1 MLLTHQLA
9 AAQPDT
15 ESRKYSFKTALRD
28 LGLAALA
35 VAAVAAVAVTV
46 SLLLLPVAHAQDK
59 TELRIGY
66 QKSASLFVLQKAQGT
81 LEKRLLPLNSTVKWV
96 EFPAGPQL
104 LEGLNL
110 GSVDVGYVGEAPP
123 IFAQAAGAQFAYIG
137 YDPAAPEAEAILV
150 PKDSAIKSVA
160 ELKGKKV
167 ALNKGSNVHYLLVKL
182 LEKNGLKLTDIQP
195 IYLPPADARAAFES
209 KNVDAWVIWDPFAA
223 AAEKA
228 IGARVLADGKG
239 VVNNYQYYLGARNFV
254 SKNPKVIQALFDDSV
269 EQGKWLKANQKKAAE
284 LIAPLQGLP
293 VEVVELSLKRYE
305 FNVKPVPDSVIAE
318 QQKLADTFF
327 DLKLIPKAIA
337 VKDAAFKSA
346 L

>member
-1 MLLTHQLA
+1 MTTDTTTNAPPESPSRQGWVLRA
-9 AAQPDT
+9 A
-15 ESRKYSFKTALRD
+15 RD
-28 LGLAALA
+28 LAIAALT
-35 VAAVAAVAVTV
+35 VAAFTLIV
-46 SLLLLPVAHAQDK
+46 SFLLMPVARAQSAREK
-59 TELRIGY
+59 VELRIGY
-66 QKSASLFVLQKAQGT
+66 QKAASLFVLQKAQGT
-81 LEKRLLPLNSTVKWV
+81 LEKRLTPLNATVKWV

-123 IFAQAAGAQFAYIG
+123 IFAQAAGAKFAYIG

-150 PKDSAIKSVA
+150 PKDSGIKAVA

-167 ALNKGSNVHYLLVKL
+167 ALNKGSNVHYLLVRL
-182 LEKNGLKLTDIQP
+182 LEKNGLKLSDIQP
-195 IYLPPADARAAFES
+195 VYLPPADARAAFES
-209 KNVDAWVIWDPFAA
+209 KNVDAWVIWDPFSA

-239 VVNNYQYYLGARNFV
+239 VVNNYQYYLAERSFV
-254 SKNPKVIQALFDDSV
+254 AKNPRVIQALFDDSV
-269 EQGKWLKANQKKAAE
+269 EQGAWLKANLKKAAE

-293 VEVVELSLKRYE
+293 VEVVELSLRRYE
-305 FNVKPVPDSVIAE
+305 FNVRPVPDSVIAD

-337 VKDAAFKSA
+337 VRDAAYRPA
-346 L
+346 P

>member
-1 MLLTHQLA
+1 MTTTAEQNPAAAEPGDQKKTSRTILRYLGFGTLA
-9 AAQPDT
+9 A
-15 ESRKYSFKTALRD
+15 FVLALIA
-28 LGLAALA
+28 G
-35 VAAVAAVAVTV
+35 
-46 SLLLLPVAHAQDK
+46 LLLLPVVQAQEK

-81 LEKRLLPLNSTVKWV
+81 LEKRLLPLNASVKWV

-110 GSVDVGYVGEAPP
+110 GAVDVGYVGEAPP

-150 PKDSAIKSVA
+150 PKDSAIKSVTD
-160 ELKGKKV
+160 LKGKKV

-182 LEKNGLKLTDIQP
+182 LEKSGLKLTDIQP

-209 KNVDAWVIWDPFAA
+209 KAVDAWVIWDPFAA
-223 AAEKA
+223 AAEKT
-228 IGARVLADGKG
+228 IGARVLANGKG
-239 VVNNYQYYLGARNFV
+239 VVNNFQYYLGARNFV

-293 VEVVELSLKRYE
+293 VDVVELSLKRYE
-305 FNVKPVPDSVIAE
+305 FNVKPVPDTVIAE

-327 DLKLIPKAIA
+327 DLKLIPKAIS
-337 VKDAAFKSA
+337 VKDAAYKPA
-346 L
+346 P

>member
-1 MLLTHQLA
+1 MTQASSPSSLPQAVRRLGSWRQLA
-9 AAQPDT
+9 LGAV
-15 ESRKYSFKTALRD
+15 ALP
-28 LGLAALA
+28 ALA
-35 VAAVAAVAVTV
+35 FVL
-46 SLLLLPVAHAQDK
+46 SLLLLPVVHAQGK
-59 TELRIGY
+59 AATELRIGY

-81 LEKRLLPLNSTVKWV
+81 LEKRLATLGVGVKWI

-123 IFAQAAGAQFAYIG
+123 IFAQAAGARFVYIG
-137 YDPAAPEAEAILV
+137 YDPASPEAEALLV
-150 PKDSAIKSVA
+150 PKDSAIRSVA
-160 ELKGKKV
+160 DLKGKKI

-182 LEKNGLKLTDIQP
+182 LEKHGLKPADVQP
-195 IYLPPADARAAFES
+195 VYLAPADARAAFES

-228 IGARVLADGKG
+228 IGARVLASGKG
-239 VVNNYQYYLGARNFV
+239 VVNNYAYYLAERNYAAANAQV
-254 SKNPKVIQALFDDSV
+254 LKVLFDDSV
-269 EQGKWLKANQKKAAE
+269 ERGAWLKANVRQAAA

-293 VEVVELSLKRYE
+293 ADVVELSLRRYE
-305 FNVKPVPDSVIAE
+305 FKVQPVPASVIAD

-327 DLKLIPKAIA
+327 ELKLIPRAIA
-337 VKDAAFKSA
+337 VRDAAAAGA

>member
-1 MLLTHQLA
+1 MTRTTSTITSA
-9 AAQPDT
+9 ASSAPLK
-15 ESRKYSFKTALRD
+15 RFGFKTALRD
-28 LGLAALA
+28 LGIAALIITTLA
-35 VAAVAAVAVTV
+35 FIVN
-46 SLLLLPVAHAQDK
+46 LLLMPVARAQEK
-59 TELRIGY
+59 IELRIGY
-66 QKSASLFVLQKAQGT
+66 QKAASLFVLQKAQGT
-81 LEKRLLPLNSTVKWV
+81 LEKRLLPLNASVKWV

-110 GSVDVGYVGEAPP
+110 GAVDVGYVGEAPP

-150 PKDSAIKSVA
+150 PKDSGIKSVT

-167 ALNKGSNVHYLLVKL
+167 ALNKGSNVHYLLVRL

-209 KNVDAWVIWDPFAA
+209 KAVDAWVIWDPFAA

-228 IGARVLADGKG
+228 IGARILADGKG

-254 SKNPKVIQALFDDSV
+254 GKNPKVIHALFDDSV

-293 VEVVELSLKRYE
+293 VDVVELSLKRYE

-337 VKDAAFKSA
+337 VKDAAYKPA